1 MPTPE
6 QRLAEM
12 GMVLPT
18 LRGAVANYVPYVLSR
33 GVLYVSGQLARDRD
47 GQPWRGRLG
56 EDMEVEEGYAAARS
70 AATYA
75 VAVMQTALGEL
86 TRVRRVLRVA
96 GMVSATPDFEQHPQV
111 VNGASDFL
119 VAVFGEA
126 GRHAR
131 AAVGMS
137 SLPLG
142 AAVEIE
148 CAVDVDES

>member
-6 QRLAEM
+6 RRLAEM
-12 GMVLPT
+12 GIVLPAV
-18 LRGAVANYVPYVLSR
+18 RGPVANYVPYVLSR
-33 GVLYVSGQLARDRD
+33 GVLYVSGQLARDSD
-47 GQPWRGRLG
+47 GQPWKGRLG
-56 EDMEVEEGYAAARS
+56 EDTEVEEGYAAARS
-70 AATYA
+70 AAMYA
-75 VAVMQTALGEL
+75 VGAMRAALGEL
-86 TRVRRVLRVA
+86 TKVRRVLRLG
-96 GMVSATPDFEQHPQV
+96 GMVAATPDFDQHSQV
-111 VNGASDFL
+111 VNGASDFM

-148 CAVDVDES
+148 CAVEVDES